1 MLNNQQSHSLETV
14 SMPLSPPNP
23 DKVYFFGT
31 CIINTIFPQAGL
43 SAIRLLEREG
53 IAVVFP
59 QEQSCCGQPAFNSGF
74 PGEARQVARRQLY
87 TFKLDYPIVVPSGSC
102 AGMMKHHYPELFAG
116 DRDEEQALRFSSRV
130 FELSRFLA
138 DVVKIRLTDHENPL
152 KVTWHSSCHA
162 MREMDVTKDAKT
174 LLAQLS
180 NVHLTELER
189 EYECCGFGGTFAVKH
204 PLISAAMVRDKIDDI
219 VQTGARRVISGDC
232 GCLLH
237 IRGALDKCGLDVETQ
252 HLAEFL
258 WERTYG

>member
-1 MLNNQQSHSLETV
+1 
-14 SMPLSPPNP
+14 MPLDPPKP

-31 CIINTIFPQAGL
+31 CIIDAIFPQAGL

-59 QEQSCCGQPAFNSGF
+59 QKQSCCGQPAFNSGF
-74 PGEARQVARRQLY
+74 PDEARQVARRQLY
-87 TFKLDYPIVVPSGSC
+87 TFNRDYPIVVPSGSC

-116 DRDEEQALRFSSRV
+116 DRDEERAFRFSSRV
-130 FELSRFLA
+130 FELGRFLA
-138 DVVKIRLTDHENPL
+138 DIVKIRLIDHGNPL

-162 MREMDVTKDAKT
+162 MREMRVIKEAKT
-174 LLAQLS
+174 LLAQLA
-180 NVHLTELER
+180 NVHFTELER

-219 VQTGARRVISGDC
+219 VQTGAKRVISGDC

-237 IRGALDKCGLDVETQ
+237 LRGALRRRGSRLRTLHVAEI
-252 HLAEFL
+252 LA
-258 WERTYG
+258 WEGR